1 MKYEETY
8 EDSKS
13 RYLSVNSFHTRRAD
27 TSGSPNVT
35 QYSVSVCVRQLMDEV
50 KHNIMN

>member
-27 TSGSPNVT
+27 ISGSPNVT
-35 QYSVSVCVRQLMDEV
+35 QSVSIRYQYV
-50 KHNIMN
+50 